1 VYQAAVWLSR
11 VQEAYGDNLDI
22 TWRHFSLEQNAY
34 TLRQGS
40 EGNGDGDWKVW
51 EQDDLT
57 AGRSIVSQIASVAA
71 RRQGA
76 REQDRFN
83 LELLTARHGGED
95 RLPLNQK
102 EAMVGIAEKAGLD
115 VDRFKQDLDDPG
127 LGATVGHDHEE
138 AVSHGIF
145 GTPTFLF
152 ENENVAFLK
161 TFTPPEEDS
170 VETFEHFMALASTKS
185 YIGELKRPQPPW
197 PKGSEN

>member
-1 VYQAAVWLSR
+1 MWLSR
-11 VQEAYGDNLDI
+11 VQEAYGDNLHI
-22 TWRHFSLEQNAY
+22 AWRHFSLEQNAY

-40 EGNGDGDWKVW
+40 EGNGNGNWKVW
-51 EQDDLT
+51 EQEDLT
-57 AGRSIVSQIASVAA
+57 AGRSIISQVASVAA

-76 REQDRFN
+76 HEQDRFN

-102 EAMVGIAEKAGLD
+102 EAMVGIAEKTGLD
-115 VDRFKQDLDDPG
+115 VDRFKQDMDDPE
-127 LGATVGHDHEE
+127 LVATVGHDHEE

>member
-1 VYQAAVWLSR
+1 MWLSR

-115 VDRFKQDLDDPG
+115 VDRFKQ
-127 LGATVGHDHEE
+127 TWT
-138 AVSHGIF
+138 I
-145 GTPTFLF
+145 PTWAQQLVTITRRPCPT
-152 ENENVAFLK
+152 ESSERLPSCSRTK
-161 TFTPPEEDS
+161 TSPS
-170 VETFEHFMALASTKS
+170 
-185 YIGELKRPQPPW
+185 
-197 PKGSEN
+197 